1 MPRPGVDLEIYKDFV
16 VELYQENCTIDEICQ
31 KLRDSHGLTL
41 SARTLRCR
49 LKDWDISKIVHTK
62 DTAQLRLRI
71 ATLFLECYLDDEEI
85 LDLLREEKYMLSS
98 TGLVRIRKSM
108 GLLRRLPL
116 ENRQEADRQLR
127 ELVQLEL
134 AKGEITGY
142 GRELLHTHF
151 RAQGYIASRD
161 RLFAVVRELDP
172 EGVAQR
178 TNRMQ
183 RHRGEY
189 VVAGPNQLWS
199 LDGYCK
205 LEQYGFQ
212 VYAAIDAYSRY
223 VVWCY
228 VGISARTQISVL
240 RQYLDTIQD
249 LDIMPQIIRS
259 DRGVETPLM
268 ANAHHELWL
277 KSVGQE

>member
-1 MPRPGVDLEIYKDFV
+1 M
-16 VELYQENCTIDEICQ
+16 
-31 KLRDSHGLTL
+31 
-41 SARTLRCR
+41 
-49 LKDWDISKIVHTK
+49 
-62 DTAQLRLRI
+62 
-71 ATLFLECYLDDEEI
+71 
-85 LDLLREEKYMLSS
+85 
-98 TGLVRIRKSM
+98 
-108 GLLRRLPL
+108 
-116 ENRQEADRQLR
+116 QLR

-134 AKGEITGY
+134 AKREITGY

-151 RAQGYIASRD
+151 RAQGYIAARWCLQLCISD

-228 VGISARTQISVL
+228 VRISARTQISVL
-240 RQYLDTIQD
+240 RQYLDTIQN

-268 ANAHHELWL
+268 ANAHHERWL
-277 KSVGQE
+277 KSVGQEWTNKSLEQCYYYGTSTANQRIEAW